1 MKMKPEISVDQKTL
15 QEITLECKRAL
26 DRLDVVTPPLYAS
39 LFREF
44 AMERGL
50 KDIPDNAQSCAKIVE
65 TQISSLTQIGEKS
78 DAHIE
83 RLDTTSK
90 KALDAMER
98 GDRRSL
104 KKSIDETEALRRE
117 IEQLKESVY
126 TDPLTK
132 AYNRQWLDAHFLD
145 KDGRI
150 TRSCHLAIIDLN
162 YFKQINDTLGHVAGD
177 KVLTYIASHLKT
189 YHVPLVRYGGDEF
202 LLIFEEGS
210 KEAETTLNECRERLL
225 RKKLKYQDKTF
236 NVSFSYGITSCEAN
250 TLFYDAIESA
260 DSRMYKDKERIK
272 KRIAP
277 PLQLQNPSG

>member
-1 MKMKPEISVDQKTL
+1 MKPEISVDRKTL

-39 LFREF
+39 LFRQF

-50 KDIPDNAQSCAKIVE
+50 KDIPDSAQSCTKIVE

-145 KDGRI
+145 KEGRI

-177 KVLTYIASHLKT
+177 KVLAYIADHLKT
-189 YHVPLVRYGGDEF
+189 CHAPLIRYGGDEF
-202 LLIFEEGS
+202 LLIFEGKP
-210 KEAETTLNECRERLL
+210 KEVERVLNECRDGLL
-225 RKKLKYQDKTF
+225 KKKLKYHGKSF
-236 NVSFSYGITSCEAN
+236 SASFSYGIASCEAN
-250 TLFYDAIESA
+250 TPFCDAIENA

-277 PLQLQNPSG
+277 PFQLQNRSG